1 MRAVIVYI
9 ATCALL
15 FSIFSCNA
23 PPSLAILS
31 LEEGKTTVIKNVVDM
46 KGEELL
52 LPNDVILKSKKGGYL
67 KNGKISA
74 ANTSIVGYRYGIFE
88 GVNIAGQ
95 WNVKYISTDM
105 FKDIPSVNSL
115 QTVLKR
121 GSLQKGTAYTW
132 CRPDDKYFRI
142 RSGMPIGE
150 GMWIAHPY
158 STILNAEG
166 IGKNF
171 RCIHCTTLGAGKN
184 GIPTLGDNVSL
195 GANVVIVGGV
205 KIGNNVTIGAGSV
218 VVKDIPDNSVAV
230 GNPAKVIKTLSPIE

>member
-1 MRAVIVYI
+1 MNRKKIRDFLR
-9 ATCALL
+9 LL
-15 FSIFSCNA
+15 GAIIFSWLYIPHLLIYATGGGKRLINSDLN
-23 PPSLAILS
+23 SLRLQS
-31 LEEGKTTVIKNVVDM
+31 GFDNLPHW
-46 KGEELL
+46 LL
-52 LPNDVILKSKKGGYL
+52 LLDMLHNNRYYRTLFYHRIGPVASLL
-67 KNGKISA
+67 ISW
-74 ANTSIVGYRYGIFE
+74 YRPG
-88 GVNIAGQ
+88 
-95 WNVKYISTDM
+95 
-105 FKDIPSVNSL
+105 
-115 QTVLKR
+115 
-121 GSLQKGTAYTW
+121 
-132 CRPDDKYFRI
+132 DKYFRI

-158 STILNAEG
+158 STILNAES

-195 GANVVIVGGV
+195 GCNVVIVGGV